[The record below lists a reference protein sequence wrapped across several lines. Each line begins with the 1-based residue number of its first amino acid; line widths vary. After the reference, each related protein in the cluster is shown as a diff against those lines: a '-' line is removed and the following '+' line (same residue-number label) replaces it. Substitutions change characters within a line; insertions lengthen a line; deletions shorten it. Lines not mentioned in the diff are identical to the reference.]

1 MARDY
6 AKTRSSSGKRKPRSK
21 PAAKRRR
28 ANKSAGVPGWV
39 WLFCGLCIGLT
50 AAAGVY
56 VFGRPAGSSGLKVA
70 GIEIPA
76 AGDSA
81 DEADAASEKPA
92 AGQSK
97 PRFAFYEMLPNYEV
111 VIPEEEYTGD
121 TEGGQTTTRKV
132 EQPGRYVIQAG
143 SFSSHDDA
151 DRRKAGLALLGIESS
166 IEQVRLESGRIV
178 YRVRTATLESTERLN
193 ATLRKLDEK
202 GIDSLVMRVKG

>member
-6 AKTRSSSGKRKPRSK
+6 AKTRSSDGRKKPRK
-21 PAAKRRR
+21 RPAAKRKRTSR
-28 ANKSAGVPGWV
+28 AAGIPGWV

-76 AGDSA
+76 AGSA
-81 DEADAASEKPA
+81 EEAGEAASSDEPA
-92 AGQSK
+92 KDPS

-121 TEGGQTTTRKV
+121 TERSQTTTRKV

-143 SFSSHDDA
+143 SFSSHADA

-166 IEQVRLESGRIV
+166 IEQVRLESGRVV

>member
-6 AKTRSSSGKRKPRSK
+6 AKTRSSNGRKKPRK
-21 PAAKRRR
+21 RPAAKRKSTSR
-28 ANKSAGVPGWV
+28 AAGIPGWV

-76 AGDSA
+76 TGGA
-81 DEADAASEKPA
+81 DESGEPA
-92 AGQSK
+92 PDDEPAKDPS

-121 TEGGQTTTRKV
+121 TERSQTTTRKV

-143 SFSSHDDA
+143 SFSNHDDA

-166 IEQVRLESGRIV
+166 IEEVRLESGRVV